1 MGQTDLFGTEKISK
15 ILLKLAPPVMLAQ
28 LIQAL
33 YNIIDS
39 LFVGRYSD
47 SGLTAL
53 SIIYPLQLLMIALAV
68 GTGVGINTVMAAKLG
83 VGNEKEADEY
93 AGVGTPLAGFMWLL
107 FAVICWFAMPFYA
120 KMSTNSEVI
129 IHDVI
134 VYGRIVCVFSFGL
147 FLESIWTKVL
157 QSCGDMKTPMT
168 AQIIGAITNI
178 VLDPL
183 LIFGMFGFPKM
194 GIAGAAVATVS
205 GQIMAAL
212 IVMKK
217 GFRKSPHR
225 QVYPHHIAKI
235 FQLGIP
241 NILMQSAYTFYILG
255 LNLILATFSDQ
266 AVTALGLYYKWQ
278 TFFFIPLGAMQTCIV
293 PVISYN
299 YAARNIERCKKTLSA
314 SIVFG
319 MSLMAL
325 GTLCFVCIPSQML
338 RVFTS
343 DELVIAI
350 GRVGFRFVGISFLP
364 MVTSLIFPVFFQ
376 AVGSSLKSS
385 LLTVIRT
392 VVLFVPLAYLFSRFG
407 LNWFWLT
414 YPVTEVI
421 TSLTGAYFYRQ
432 FLNKDY
438 VRETEASGG
447 KNITDVIAATH
458 ISAATAGAD
467 STGSHDNIDNLDN
480 PDIALKPSKPGVIIT
495 IAREHG
501 SSGKQIGKCVAN
513 ALGIPFYYKE
523 MITLAAKE
531 SGLNREFISDIHKNS
546 PDIMRYLYLSSNAVQ
561 YAIKAQDAIIREIAE
576 NGSCV
581 IVGRAADYILKDYDN
596 VVRIFIHA
604 PQDYRIQRVMDVYG
618 DTPKEARVNIER
630 SDKARASY
638 YEHISGTHWGDARN
652 YELTVDS
659 SDGVEKTAQ
668 FIVRYITGHTQT
680 DSAV

>member
-1 MGQTDLFGTEKISK
+1 MEQTDLFGTEKISK

-376 AVGSSLKSS
+376 AVGSSLKSL

-447 KNITDVIAATH
+447 KNITDVTAATH

-546 PDIMRYLYLSSNAVQ
+546 PDIMRDLYLSSNAVQ

>member
-1 MGQTDLFGTEKISK
+1 MEQTDLFGTEKISK

-107 FAVICWFAMPFYA
+107 FVVICWFAMPFYA

-447 KNITDVIAATH
+447 KNITDVTAATH

-531 SGLNREFISDIHKNS
+531 RGLNREFISDIHKNS
-546 PDIMRYLYLSSNAVQ
+546 PDIMRDLYLSSNAVQ

>member
-1 MGQTDLFGTEKISK
+1 
-15 ILLKLAPPVMLAQ
+15 
-28 LIQAL
+28 
-33 YNIIDS
+33 
-39 LFVGRYSD
+39 
-47 SGLTAL
+47 
-53 SIIYPLQLLMIALAV
+53 
-68 GTGVGINTVMAAKLG
+68 
-83 VGNEKEADEY
+83 
-93 AGVGTPLAGFMWLL
+93 
-107 FAVICWFAMPFYA
+107 MPFYA

-194 GIAGAAVATVS
+194 GIAGAVVATVS

-447 KNITDVIAATH
+447 KNITDVTAATH

-546 PDIMRYLYLSSNAVQ
+546 PDIMRDLYLSSNAVQ

>member
-205 GQIMAAL
+205 GQIMVAL

-447 KNITDVIAATH
+447 KNITDVTAATH

-546 PDIMRYLYLSSNAVQ
+546 PDIMRDLYLSSNAVQ

>member
-1 MGQTDLFGTEKISK
+1 MEQTDLFGTEKISK

-421 TSLTGAYFYRQ
+421 TSVTGAYFYRQ

-438 VRETEASGG
+438 VRKTEASGG
-447 KNITDVIAATH
+447 KNITDVTAATH

-546 PDIMRYLYLSSNAVQ
+546 PDIMRDLYLSSNAVQ

>member
-1 MGQTDLFGTEKISK
+1 MEQTDLFGTEKISK

-314 SIVFG
+314 SIIFG

-432 FLNKDY
+432 FLSKDY

-447 KNITDVIAATH
+447 KNITDVTAATH

-546 PDIMRYLYLSSNAVQ
+546 PDIMRDLYLSSNAVQ

-596 VVRIFIHA
+596 IVRIFIHA

>member
-194 GIAGAAVATVS
+194 GIAGAAVATVT

-217 GFRKSPHR
+217 GFRKSPRR

-235 FQLGIP
+235 FQMGIP

-314 SIVFG
+314 SIIFG

-447 KNITDVIAATH
+447 KNITDVTAATH
-458 ISAATAGAD
+458 ISAAITGAD

-546 PDIMRYLYLSSNAVQ
+546 PDIMRDLYLSSNAVQ

>member
-1 MGQTDLFGTEKISK
+1 MEQTDLFGTEKISK

-83 VGNEKEADEY
+83 VGNEKKADEY

-447 KNITDVIAATH
+447 KNITDVTAATH

-467 STGSHDNIDNLDN
+467 NTGSHDNIDNLDN

-546 PDIMRYLYLSSNAVQ
+546 PDIMRDLYLSSNAVQ

>member
-319 MSLMAL
+319 ISLMAL

-432 FLNKDY
+432 FLSKDY
-438 VRETEASGG
+438 VREPEASGG
-447 KNITDVIAATH
+447 KNITDVTAATH

-523 MITLAAKE
+523 MIALAAKE

-546 PDIMRYLYLSSNAVQ
+546 PDIMRDLYLSSNAVQ

>member
-319 MSLMAL
+319 ISLMAL

-364 MVTSLIFPVFFQ
+364 MVTSLIFPVFFP
-376 AVGSSLKSS
+376 G
-385 LLTVIRT
+385 
-392 VVLFVPLAYLFSRFG
+392 FG
-407 LNWFWLT
+407 
-414 YPVTEVI
+414 
-421 TSLTGAYFYRQ
+421 
-432 FLNKDY
+432 
-438 VRETEASGG
+438 
-447 KNITDVIAATH
+447 
-458 ISAATAGAD
+458 
-467 STGSHDNIDNLDN
+467 
-480 PDIALKPSKPGVIIT
+480 
-495 IAREHG
+495 
-501 SSGKQIGKCVAN
+501 
-513 ALGIPFYYKE
+513 
-523 MITLAAKE
+523 
-531 SGLNREFISDIHKNS
+531 
-546 PDIMRYLYLSSNAVQ
+546 
-561 YAIKAQDAIIREIAE
+561 
-576 NGSCV
+576 
-581 IVGRAADYILKDYDN
+581 
-596 VVRIFIHA
+596 
-604 PQDYRIQRVMDVYG
+604 
-618 DTPKEARVNIER
+618 
-630 SDKARASY
+630 
-638 YEHISGTHWGDARN
+638 
-652 YELTVDS
+652 
-659 SDGVEKTAQ
+659 
-668 FIVRYITGHTQT
+668 
-680 DSAV
+680 